1 MNVKLLNELRRI
13 SPEEEGILAGN
24 GPDADIYTSR
34 RADTVDA
41 DKLLERGRLIT
52 VRPSTRFAYFPPHR
66 HNYIEVVYMCQGFT
80 HHVVDGDDILLREG
94 EILFLSQKA
103 RQELFPAGE
112 EDIAVNFIVL
122 PQFFDEGLRMLGET
136 ESPLR
141 AFLLDALQGRGE
153 TSYLHFQV
161 ADILPIQNLLENL
174 IWSLW
179 NHETN
184 QRAINQ
190 ISMGLLFLNL
200 VNYSDRIAFEA
211 SDRGANLQLA
221 VLNYVEDHYVDGKL
235 SDLAAILGYDL
246 FWLSKEIRRLTGRN
260 YTRLIQAK
268 RLQQAVYLLTQTSMR
283 VDEIG
288 MKVGYENQSY
298 FYRLFKGEYG
308 ETPRAYRLSH
318 RA

>member
-1 MNVKLLNELRRI
+1 MNPQLLDELRQI
-13 SPEEEGILAGN
+13 SPEERGILAGS
-24 GPDADIYTSR
+24 GPESDIYTSR
-34 RADTVDA
+34 KADMVDA
-41 DKLLERGRLIT
+41 AKLLERGRLIT

-80 HHVVDGDDILLREG
+80 HHVVDGTDIILREG
-94 EILFLSQKA
+94 ELLFLSQKA
-103 RQELFPAGE
+103 RQELFPAGQ

-141 AFLLDALQGRGE
+141 AFLLDALQGRGK
-153 TSYLHFQV
+153 TSYLHFKV

-200 VNYSDRIAFEA
+200 VNYSDRIRFE
-211 SDRGANLQLA
+211 SGDGKSNLQLA
-221 VLNYVEDHYVDGKL
+221 ILNYVEDHYADGKL
-235 SDLAAILGYDL
+235 ADLAESLGYDF
-246 FWLSKEIRRLTGRN
+246 FWLSREIKRLTGRN
-260 YTRLIQAK
+260 YTQLIQAK
-268 RLQQAVYLLTQTSMR
+268 RLQQAAYLLTQTSMP

-288 MKVGYENQSY
+288 LKIGYENKSY
-298 FYRLFKGEYG
+298 FYRLFQKELG

-318 RA
+318 RT

>member
-1 MNVKLLNELRRI
+1 M
-13 SPEEEGILAGN
+13 
-24 GPDADIYTSR
+24 
-34 RADTVDA
+34 
-41 DKLLERGRLIT
+41 
-52 VRPSTRFAYFPPHR
+52 
-66 HNYIEVVYMCQGFT
+66 
-80 HHVVDGDDILLREG
+80 
-94 EILFLSQKA
+94 SQKA

-268 RLQQAVYLLTQTSMR
+268 RLQQAAYLLTQTSMR